1 MPRSLALRD
10 CQLPQ
15 EQIDSVKGESREGE
29 RPIQETGS
37 PSKAQIKSRKSSAVD
52 FINTIDPQR
61 TFGLAGTHKNLE
73 ILQSLWVCWNFAA
86 ISGLQICRN
95 A

>member
-15 EQIDSVKGESREGE
+15 EQIDSVKGKSREGE
-29 RPIQETGS
+29 TPIQGTGA

-52 FINTIDPQR
+52 FINTISHFFFFFFCPLLDQEM
-61 TFGLAGTHKNLE
+61 G
-73 ILQSLWVCWNFAA
+73 
-86 ISGLQICRN
+86 
-95 A
+95 